1 MLEVFSSLLAVEYTG
16 VVRDSDS
23 AVVSMLFVVSRAS
36 VELNEF
42 VSVIN
47 VIVKVWAAVPSS
59 VDVIVSCSELVR
71 SPTVIVVSVVRGCDI
86 DVLVETIADVDV
98 ISVCVACVLNSLVIL
113 VSDAVVIST
122 EVLGKEVVTYVEPT
136 V

>member
-47 VIVKVWAAVPSS
+47 VIVKVWAAVSSS
-59 VDVIVSCSELVR
+59 VDAIVSCSELVR
-71 SPTVIVVSVVRGCDI
+71 SPIVIVVSVVRGCDI
-86 DVLVETIADVDV
+86 DVLVETIADV
-98 ISVCVACVLNSLVIL
+98 ISVCVACVLNSLVIV

-122 EVLGKEVVTYVEPT
+122 EVLGKEVVTYVET
-136 V
+136 TE